1 MFPIFLKFNRFQL
14 QIYEIRKSGTIDNIK
29 MNEGEDAKTDSTIFL
44 LQLKIENKPRE
55 RYPCRKPDGKLKP
68 YYE

>member
-1 MFPIFLKFNRFQL
+1 MPPTVQL

-44 LQLKIENKPRE
+44 LQLKIENKPIAIE
-55 RYPCRKPDGKLKP
+55 NWK
-68 YYE
+68 